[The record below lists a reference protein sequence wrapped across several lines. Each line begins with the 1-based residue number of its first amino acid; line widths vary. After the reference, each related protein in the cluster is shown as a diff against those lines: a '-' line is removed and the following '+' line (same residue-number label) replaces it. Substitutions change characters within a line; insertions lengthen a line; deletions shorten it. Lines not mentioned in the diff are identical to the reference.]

1 MIGSSDLLTYLPDI
15 YRVVAAIIDVS
26 LVYIITYRVLVLLK
40 RTHAFNLI
48 KGILVMTLLF
58 AVSYV
63 MGLHTLNWILSKF
76 TTVLLVL
83 LVVLFQPEL
92 RRFFERIGA
101 TGHVFSALVEDS
113 PAKST
118 LAIQNILKAVEVMS
132 KDKMGGIIVVE
143 RGTNLSEYID
153 SGIHLDCIMSSEML
167 LSLFSQGTQTH
178 DGAAI
183 VRGGRIVAAGCLLP
197 LTRSILQ
204 DRRLGTRHRAAL
216 GLAEI
221 TDAVAIVVSEE
232 SGVISLAEDGD
243 LTRFLTKEALES
255 RLFNLVQDNLLKKT
269 SKKTGKRFTLSN
281 PFSIFRRGAS

>member
-1 MIGSSDLLTYLPDI
+1 
-15 YRVVAAIIDVS
+15 
-26 LVYIITYRVLVLLK
+26 
-40 RTHAFNLI
+40 
-48 KGILVMTLLF
+48 
-58 AVSYV
+58 
-63 MGLHTLNWILSKF
+63 LNWILSKF

-83 LVVLFQPEL
+83 LVILFQPEL

-101 TGHVFSALVEDS
+101 TGHVFSALVEDGQ
-113 PAKST
+113 AKST

-132 KDKMGGIIVVE
+132 KDRIGGIIVVE
-143 RGTNLSEYID
+143 RSTNLAEYVD
-153 SGIHLDCIMSSEML
+153 SVIHLDCILSSEML
-167 LSLFSQGTQTH
+167 LSLFSQVTQTH

-255 RLFNLVQDNLLKKT
+255 RLFNLVQDNFLKKA
-269 SKKTGKRFTLSN
+269 SKKTGKRFTLFS
-281 PFSIFRRGAS
+281 PFNVFRRGAS

>member
-1 MIGSSDLLTYLPDI
+1 VIGSSDLLKLLPDL
-15 YRVVAAIIDVS
+15 YRGFAAIVDVV

-48 KGILVMTLLF
+48 KGILVMTSLF

-83 LVVLFQPEL
+83 LVILFQPEL

-101 TGHVFSALVEDS
+101 TGHVFSALVEDGQ
-113 PAKST
+113 AKST

-132 KDKMGGIIVVE
+132 KDKVGGIIVVE
-143 RGTNLSEYID
+143 RSTNLSEYVD
-153 SGIHLDCIMSSEML
+153 SGIHLDCILSSDML
-167 LSLFSQGTQTH
+167 LSLFAQGTQTH
-178 DGAAI
+178 DGAVI

-221 TDAVAIVVSEE
+221 TDAVAIVISEE
-232 SGVISLAEDGD
+232 TGVISLAEDGD

-255 RLFNLVQDNLLKKT
+255 RLFNLVQDNLLKNASKKT
-269 SKKTGKRFTLSN
+269 SKRITLTN
-281 PFSIFRRGAS
+281 PLNIFRRGAS